1 MNKYDQLL
9 IIILLL
15 LSIGKERI
23 YGISTTVFG
32 GKSYVLLLLYLLS
45 TLYYISRFVWVFKVE
60 KRVFVDSC
68 CRHYSLN
75 NNRTTVE
82 ISFRRFSF
90 SLPKVQLFLSKI
102 SRTQANLYV
111 SMGLKF
117 KIQGY
122 DIVTNSL
129 ELAIP
134 RQR

>member
-60 KRVFVDSC
+60 KRVNYRLLIAVVAII
-68 CRHYSLN
+68 LL
-75 NNRTTVE
+75 T
-82 ISFRRFSF
+82 IIG
-90 SLPKVQLFLSKI
+90 QL
-102 SRTQANLYV
+102 
-111 SMGLKF
+111 
-117 KIQGY
+117 
-122 DIVTNSL
+122 
-129 ELAIP
+129 
-134 RQR
+134 